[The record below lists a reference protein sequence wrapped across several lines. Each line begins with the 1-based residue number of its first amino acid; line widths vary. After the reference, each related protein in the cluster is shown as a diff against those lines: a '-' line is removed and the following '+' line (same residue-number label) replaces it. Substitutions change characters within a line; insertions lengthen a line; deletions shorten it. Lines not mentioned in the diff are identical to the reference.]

1 MNVIGGS
8 LKGKKL
14 IAAKWKW
21 LRPTRQIVKKSLFDT
36 LGIIN
41 GLKFLDLYAGTGSIG
56 IEAASRG
63 AVVTMVDCRREAV
76 KIIAENRDICN
87 LSDCV
92 KIEHETAEQFL
103 AAGREKYDIVFID
116 PPYDI
121 PAEKIDSII
130 KDTRQNMTDI
140 ENGIVVL
147 EYRKIFKTNFAKN
160 LKVRLHGMTVLN
172 YFSFS

>member
-36 LGIIN
+36 LGIIS

-63 AVVTMVDCRREAV
+63 AIVTMVDYSREAV
-76 KIIAENRDICN
+76 KIIAENRDRCN

-92 KIEHETAEQFL
+92 KIAHETVEQFL
-103 AAGREKYDIVFID
+103 AIDREKYDIIFID
-116 PPYDI
+116 PPYDM
-121 PAEKIDSII
+121 PAERIDRII
-130 KDTRQNMTDI
+130 RDMRRNTIDI

-147 EYRKIFKTNFAKN
+147 EYRKVFKTNFAKN
-160 LKVRLHGMTVLN
+160 LKVRLHGMTALN